1 MIIFAGK
8 HYLWHGKS
16 YLVHSTYSDGT
27 CDLIVGNDL
36 KNVAKGELEVVS

>member
-8 HYLWHGKS
+8 HYLWRGKP

-27 CDLIVGNDL
+27 CDLIIDNDL
-36 KNVAKGELEVVS
+36 KNVAKGELEAMS